1 MNLNHLQTVDGPI
14 GRCYTLIS
22 EDGER
27 TFAINE
33 GHMNKLRPDSI
44 PEEVFDKASALVVSS
59 YLMRGKPEDLCHKRC
74 NVPLKSQKHAAFLW
88 FSP

>member
-1 MNLNHLQTVDGPI
+1 MNLNHFQTVDGPI

-27 TFAINE
+27 TFTINE

-44 PEEVFDKASALVVSS
+44 PEEVFDKTSALVVSS
-59 YLMRGKPEDLCHKRC
+59 YLMRGKPEDPMPQAVQRAIEIA
-74 NVPLKSQKHAAFLW
+74 KHAAFLW